1 MTVQDTMV
9 RNITEGGMGKFAI
22 RRRERGLADSQKE
35 TAQYITDMVLE
46 LRNLAQRAEL
56 KTLSGLLEI
65 AFYEAFSLANKVEIP
80 PAEVERLKVLE
91 AAAKEVA

>member
-1 MTVQDTMV
+1 MAKTVPESGMAALKSRGPQLGSADTQ
-9 RNITEGGMGKFAI
+9 R
-22 RRRERGLADSQKE
+22 D

-46 LRNLAQRAEL
+46 LRNLARAAEL

-80 PAEVERLKVLE
+80 PAEVERLKALE
-91 AAAKEVA
+91 AAAKSVA

>member
-1 MTVQDTMV
+1 MAAQDTMAKAGQQGAV
-9 RNITEGGMGKFAI
+9 TALKS
-22 RRRERGLADSQKE
+22 RGPRLGAADSQKE

-46 LRNLAQRAEL
+46 LRNLARSGEL

-80 PAEVERLKVLE
+80 PAEVERLKALE
-91 AAAKEVA
+91 AAAKNVA

>member
-1 MTVQDTMV
+1 MAAQDMTAKTRQQGVVTAPKARLGTV
-9 RNITEGGMGKFAI
+9 
-22 RRRERGLADSQKE
+22 DSQRE

-46 LRNLAQRAEL
+46 LRNLARTAEL

-80 PAEVERLKVLE
+80 PAEVERLKALE
-91 AAAKEVA
+91 AAAKNVA

>member
-1 MTVQDTMV
+1 MAKAVRESGTTTFKGRRPQLGSADVQ
-9 RNITEGGMGKFAI
+9 R
-22 RRRERGLADSQKE
+22 E

-46 LRNLAQRAEL
+46 LRNLARSAEL

-80 PAEVERLKVLE
+80 PAEVERLKALE
-91 AAAKEVA
+91 AAAKSVA

>member
-1 MTVQDTMV
+1 MADTMV
-9 RNITEGGMGKFAI
+9 KTAP
-22 RRRERGLADSQKE
+22 ERGIAAFKSRELRLGSADTQRE

-46 LRNLAQRAEL
+46 LRNLARSAEL

-80 PAEVERLKVLE
+80 PAEVERLKALE
-91 AAAKEVA
+91 AAAKSVA

>member
-1 MTVQDTMV
+1 MAAQDTM
-9 RNITEGGMGKFAI
+9 GKAGQQSAVTALKS
-22 RRRERGLADSQKE
+22 RGPRLGTVDSQKE

-46 LRNLAQRAEL
+46 LRNLARSAEL

-80 PAEVERLKVLE
+80 PAEVDRLKALE
-91 AAAKEVA
+91 AAAKNVA

>member
-1 MTVQDTMV
+1 MAAQDTMEK
-9 RNITEGGMGKFAI
+9 TA
-22 RRRERGLADSQKE
+22 RRSGSAALKGRESQLGSVDTQKE

-46 LRNLAQRAEL
+46 LRNLARTAEL

-80 PAEVERLKVLE
+80 PAEVERLKALE

>member
-1 MTVQDTMV
+1 MFMADTMV
-9 RNITEGGMGKFAI
+9 KTAP
-22 RRRERGLADSQKE
+22 ERGMAAFKGREPRLGSADTQRE

-46 LRNLAQRAEL
+46 LRNLARSAEL

-80 PAEVERLKVLE
+80 PAEVERLKALE
-91 AAAKEVA
+91 AAAKSVA

>member
-1 MTVQDTMV
+1 MAAQDTMEKSAQASGV
-9 RNITEGGMGKFAI
+9 TAFKG
-22 RRRERGLADSQKE
+22 RGPRLGTADSQRE

-46 LRNLAQRAEL
+46 LRNLARSSEL

-80 PAEVERLKVLE
+80 PAEVERLKALE
-91 AAAKEVA
+91 AAAKNVA

>member
-1 MTVQDTMV
+1 MAAQDTMEKSDPTSGV
-9 RNITEGGMGKFAI
+9 TAFKG
-22 RRRERGLADSQKE
+22 RGPRFGTAGSQKE

-46 LRNLAQRAEL
+46 LRNLARTAEL

-65 AFYEAFSLANKVEIP
+65 AFYEAFSLANKVDIP
-80 PAEVERLKVLE
+80 PAEVERLKALE

>member
-1 MTVQDTMV
+1 MADTMAKTAPASGTAAL
-9 RNITEGGMGKFAI
+9 NS
-22 RRRERGLADSQKE
+22 RGLRLGSADTQRD

-46 LRNLAQRAEL
+46 LRNLARSAEL

-80 PAEVERLKVLE
+80 PAEVERLKALE
-91 AAAKEVA
+91 AAAKSVA

>member
-1 MTVQDTMV
+1 MADAMAKTAP
-9 RNITEGGMGKFAI
+9 ESGMAAFKS
-22 RRRERGLADSQKE
+22 RGPRLGSAETQRE

-46 LRNLAQRAEL
+46 LRNLARSAEL

-80 PAEVERLKVLE
+80 PAEVERLKALE
-91 AAAKEVA
+91 AAAKNVA